1 MMPMDGTT
9 NITVLIAGR
18 PYPLKIK
25 EGDEPIIRRIVKEV
39 NDKITLFQNTY
50 PRKDRQDHLSMALLT
65 YAVDAHKAQATAV
78 SSSSPIIDPHLT
90 DHLSHI
96 DALLTESDEVVSS
109 PQVAGEFV
117 NTMKRKG
124 TPPATLALQ
133 IRGLSVF
140 ELSSPTLST
149 ISAAWALCTA
159 HSIAWYDA
167 IIVQTAIDARCDRLY
182 SEDLQHGRKFGGLE
196 VVNPFA

>member
-1 MMPMDGTT
+1 MRVFLDT
-9 NITVLIAGR
+9 NVIVYAHDR
-18 PYPLKIK
+18 AEIK
-25 EGDEPIIRRIVKEV
+25 RHP
-39 NDKITLFQNTY
+39 
-50 PRKDRQDHLSMALLT
+50 A
-65 YAVDAHKAQATAV
+65 AVRV
-78 SSSSPIIDPHLT
+78 
-90 DHLSHI
+90 I
-96 DALLTESDEVVSS
+96 DALLTESDEVVIS

-167 IIVQTAIDARCDRLY
+167 ILVQTAIDARCDKLY
-182 SEDLQHGRKFGGLE
+182 SEDMQHGRKFGGLE
-196 VVNPFA
+196 VVNPFVQR